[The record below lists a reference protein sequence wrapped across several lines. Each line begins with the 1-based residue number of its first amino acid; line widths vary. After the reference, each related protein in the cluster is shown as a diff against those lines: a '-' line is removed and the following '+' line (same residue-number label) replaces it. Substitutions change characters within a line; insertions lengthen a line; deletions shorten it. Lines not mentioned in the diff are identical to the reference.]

1 MKIRYNVNVPED
13 YDFRG
18 GKWSDLLKDFAQK
31 NYRNQ
36 EIQFESS
43 DEANIHSKSK
53 KEAVRYTQKG
63 CKMKVIEVVV
73 VEHKGKLIGLDT
85 LDVERLMK
93 KKDTFL
99 NSLLGASISGLVFL
113 AILIATH

>member
-36 EIQFESS
+36 EIQFESAN
-43 DEANIHSKSK
+43 EAKQAAGGLRMEVSRKRYPFKVK
-53 KEAVRYTQKG
+53 KRG
-63 CKMKVIEVVV
+63 CSVY
-73 VEHKGKLIGLDT
+73 
-85 LDVERLMK
+85 VERMQ
-93 KKDTFL
+93 DES
-99 NSLLGASISGLVFL
+99 N
-113 AILIATH
+113 